1 MDRQDYYL
9 CCKDEQKQNQQNKMK
24 LVDPS
29 GKEVTSKENK
39 EAGELENQ
47 LNKKIEKL
55 LEPVMNKIKLSGGQI
70 PQQQLY
76 QLSSAAH
83 QMLFNRMVFN
93 LAVKAGV
100 EDISE
105 LLSEDD
111 VEELQTDLTNQLQI
125 VDSSEMAGAPKDPGQ
140 E

>member
-1 MDRQDYYL
+1 
-9 CCKDEQKQNQQNKMK
+9 MK

-39 EAGELENQ
+39 EAGELERQ
-47 LNKKIEKL
+47 LSKRIETL
-55 LEPVMNKIKLSGGQI
+55 LEPIMNKIQLAGGQI
-70 PQQQLY
+70 PEQQLM

-83 QMLFNRMVFN
+83 QMLFNRMVYN
-93 LAVKAGV
+93 LAVKIGV

-111 VEELQTDLTNQLQI
+111 VDELQTSLSNQLQI
-125 VDSSEMAGAPKDPGQ
+125 VDQPGEGPQPGQ
-140 E
+140 QGQKGKEN